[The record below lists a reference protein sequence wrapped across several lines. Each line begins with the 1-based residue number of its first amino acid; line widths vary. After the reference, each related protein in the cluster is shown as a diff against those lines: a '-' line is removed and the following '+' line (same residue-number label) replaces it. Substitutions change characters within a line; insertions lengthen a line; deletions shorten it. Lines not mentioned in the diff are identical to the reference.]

1 MIHKEKVGYKIRLLH
16 NQIHKIMEG
25 KRLQNEG
32 DLTGMQRWVIGYLSS
47 HEKEDIYQ
55 KDIEA
60 AFSIS
65 RATASNMLS
74 TMERYELI
82 QRVTV
87 EHDARLRKI
96 VLTDKAVEM
105 LRKASDD
112 VQEMEARLLH
122 GMTEEEIAQLNRLLG
137 RMMENLEI
145 EDCCPGIRRR

>member
-1 MIHKEKVGYKIRLLH
+1 
-16 NQIHKIMEG
+16 
-25 KRLQNEG
+25 
-32 DLTGMQRWVIGYLSS
+32 
-47 HEKEDIYQ
+47 
-55 KDIEA
+55 
-60 AFSIS
+60 
-65 RATASNMLS
+65 MLS

-145 EDCCPGIRRR
+145 EDCCPGIGRR